1 MVNSTG
7 VKCPICMENL
17 KEMVCPRITK
27 CGHVFCWT
35 CMLQYLDYEK
45 QRNWKRCPLCFD
57 SVYRLDLKNVDILQ
71 SRQFRAG
78 QTISFDLM
86 VRAKGNTL
94 AKNKRIES
102 EIEEYEQKGKL
113 QCLNFTQIEE
123 QKPYQNTRIRMNT

>member
-1 MVNSTG
+1 
-7 VKCPICMENL
+7 
-17 KEMVCPRITK
+17 
-27 CGHVFCWT
+27 
-35 CMLQYLDYEK
+35 
-45 QRNWKRCPLCFD
+45 
-57 SVYRLDLKNVDILQ
+57 
-71 SRQFRAG
+71 
-78 QTISFDLM
+78 M

>member
-1 MVNSTG
+1 
-7 VKCPICMENL
+7 
-17 KEMVCPRITK
+17 
-27 CGHVFCWT
+27 
-35 CMLQYLDYEK
+35 MLQYLDYEK